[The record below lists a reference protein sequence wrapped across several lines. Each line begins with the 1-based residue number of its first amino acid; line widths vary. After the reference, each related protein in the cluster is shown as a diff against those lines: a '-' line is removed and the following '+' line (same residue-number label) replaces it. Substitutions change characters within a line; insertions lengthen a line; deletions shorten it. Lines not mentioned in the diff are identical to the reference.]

1 MSLRPSTGEAAVAC
15 SGLMYAAVPIGKP
28 TPVSV
33 APPAS
38 PIARAIPKSATSAWP
53 LETRMFSGLMSRW
66 TTPRRW
72 A

>member
-33 APPAS
+33 APPAR
-38 PIARAIPKSATSAWP
+38 PIARATPKSATTACP
-53 LETRMFSGLMSRW
+53 FEMRMFSGLMSRW
-66 TTPRRW
+66 ITPRRC